1 MLKRFNFFFSNE
13 FQKFHIEAKVSEYD
27 LIYKV
32 HIAEGVLGVTTSN
45 EWQIYSKDA
54 VLWLKDFIDLRTFNW
69 GESYSH
75 TTLDDSDTS
84 ILPKW
89 TLDIEED
96 DESALPTQHIVG
108 LNSYPENFPYL
119 LELIRKLL
127 NLKFLILEV

>member
-69 GESYSH
+69 GNPTH
-75 TTLDDSDTS
+75 IPRLMILTL
-84 ILPKW
+84 LFF
-89 TLDIEED
+89 
-96 DESALPTQHIVG
+96 
-108 LNSYPENFPYL
+108 LNGH
-119 LELIRKLL
+119 
-127 NLKFLILEV
+127 